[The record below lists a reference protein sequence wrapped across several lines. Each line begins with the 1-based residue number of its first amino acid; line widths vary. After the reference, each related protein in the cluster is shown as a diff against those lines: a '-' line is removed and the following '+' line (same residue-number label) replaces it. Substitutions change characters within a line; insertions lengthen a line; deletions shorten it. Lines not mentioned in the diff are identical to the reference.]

1 MIVRAAW
8 ILTMAGPPLAE
19 GAIRIRDGRIQ
30 HVGPWKAMRR
40 RGGESVLDLGRALV
54 LPGLLNAH
62 CHLDY
67 TDMAGLLPPQRRFT
81 DWIKLITCAK
91 AEWSLDDFRRSWLH
105 GAAMLLR
112 HGTTTVADVEAVPDL
127 LPECWTRTPLR
138 VFSFL
143 EMTGIRARREPRE
156 VLAEAEAVLRRLPR
170 GRCRAGLAPH
180 APYSTRPTL
189 LTLVAER
196 VRTRALRVTIHVAE
210 SEEEYQMFRHA
221 RGPMFDWLLRNERDM
236 TDCGGVTP
244 VQHLHRTGL
253 LGPHLLAVH
262 ANYLGPGDGA
272 LLARHNVTVVHCPR
286 SHRYF
291 NHRPFPW
298 RRLLRAGVNIC
309 LGTDS
314 LATVPRQGRHAP
326 ELSLFEELHEARTRQ
341 PWLGPRRLLRM
352 VTVNPAR
359 ALGLEGQAGQIIPG
373 AWADLIALPADG
385 VHTPQDAWH
394 AATEHRG
401 PVLATFIAG
410 IQVWSAP
417 DSVASTS
424 SRPAA

>member
-8 ILTMAGPPLAE
+8 ILTMAGPPLAD
-19 GAIRIRDGRIQ
+19 GAIRIRDGCIEQ
-30 HVGPWKAMRR
+30 VAPWKAMRR
-40 RGGESVLDLGRALV
+40 SARETVIDLGQALV

-67 TDMAGLLPPQRRFT
+67 TDMAGMLPPQRQFT
-81 DWIKLITCAK
+81 DWIKLITSAK

-112 HGTTTVADVEAVPDL
+112 SGTTTVADVEAIPDL
-127 LPECWTRTPLR
+127 LPDCWARTPLR
-138 VFSFL
+138 IFSFL
-143 EMTGIRARREPRE
+143 EMTGIRARKEPRQ
-156 VLAEAEAVLRRLPR
+156 VLAEAEAVLHRLPQ
-170 GRCRAGLAPH
+170 GRCRAGLSPH
-180 APYSTRPTL
+180 APYSTRPAL
-189 LTLVAER
+189 LTLVAN
-196 VRTRALRVTIHVAE
+196 RARSHGLRVTIHVAE

-236 TDCGGVTP
+236 SDCGGITP

-262 ANYLGPGDGA
+262 ANYLGPGDA
-272 LLARHNVTVVHCPR
+272 SLLARHSVTVVHCPR

-291 NHRPFPW
+291 GHRPFPW
-298 RRLLRAGVNIC
+298 RRLLRAGVNLC

-314 LATVPRQGRHAP
+314 LATVLKQGRHPP
-326 ELSLFEELHEARTRQ
+326 ELSLFEELHEVRTRQ
-341 PWLGPRRLLRM
+341 PWLGPQRLLRM

-373 AWADLIALPADG
+373 AWADLTALPAAG
-385 VHTPQDAWH
+385 VRFARDAWH
-394 AATEHRG
+394 AAAEHRG
-401 PVLATFIAG
+401 PVLAAFIAG
-410 IQVWSAP
+410 IQVW
-417 DSVASTS
+417 
-424 SRPAA
+424 PAADPVPSRSTLTPS